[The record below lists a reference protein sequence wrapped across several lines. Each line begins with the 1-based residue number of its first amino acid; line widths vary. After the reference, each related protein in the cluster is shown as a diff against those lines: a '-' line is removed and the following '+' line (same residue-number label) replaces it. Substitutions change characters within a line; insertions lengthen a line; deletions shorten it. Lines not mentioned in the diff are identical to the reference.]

1 MENFVIEKVVTEDM
15 LAVNVGSGSLRVLA
29 TPTVVALMEEASTKL
44 ADTFLDE
51 GLTTVGTMVEIQHI
65 SPSPIGAKIK
75 VESKLISN
83 DGRSFKFEVT
93 AYDNAGMIAN
103 GTHNRY
109 ISASLSIRL
118 SGTATTPTFGSIVQN
133 G

>member
-1 MENFVIEKVVTEDM
+1 MDNFVIEKVVTEDM

-65 SPSPIGAKIK
+65 SPSAIGAKIK

-103 GTHNRY
+103 GTHNRV
-109 ISASLSIRL
+109 SVKSEKFQKKADEK
-118 SGTATTPTFGSIVQN
+118 FE
-133 G
+133 

>member
-1 MENFVIEKVVTEDM
+1 MDNFVIEKVVTEDM

-51 GLTTVGTMVEIQHI
+51 SLTTVGTMVEIQHI

-103 GTHNRY
+103 GTHNRV
-109 ISASLSIRL
+109 SVKSEKFQKKADEK
-118 SGTATTPTFGSIVQN
+118 FE
-133 G
+133 

>member
-1 MENFVIEKVVTEDM
+1 MDNFVIEKVVTEDM

-65 SPSPIGAKIK
+65 SPSPIGANIK

-103 GTHNRY
+103 GTHNRV
-109 ISASLSIRL
+109 SVKSEKFQKKADEK
-118 SGTATTPTFGSIVQN
+118 FE
-133 G
+133 

>member
-1 MENFVIEKVVTEDM
+1 MDNFVIEKVVTEDM

-93 AYDNAGMIAN
+93 AYDNAGMIAS
-103 GTHNRY
+103 GTHNRV
-109 ISASLSIRL
+109 SVKSEKFQKKADEK
-118 SGTATTPTFGSIVQN
+118 FE
-133 G
+133 

>member
-1 MENFVIEKVVTEDM
+1 MDNFVIEKVVTEDM

-103 GTHNRY
+103 GTHNRV
-109 ISASLSIRL
+109 SVKSEKFQKKSDEK
-118 SGTATTPTFGSIVQN
+118 FE
-133 G
+133 

>member
-1 MENFVIEKVVTEDM
+1 MDNFVIEKVVTEDM

-29 TPTVVALMEEASTKL
+29 TPTVVALMEEASANL

-103 GTHNRY
+103 GTHNRV
-109 ISASLSIRL
+109 SVKSEKFQKKADEK
-118 SGTATTPTFGSIVQN
+118 FE
-133 G
+133 

>member
-1 MENFVIEKVVTEDM
+1 MDNFVIEKVVTEDM

-65 SPSPIGAKIK
+65 SPSPIGAKFK

-83 DGRSFKFEVT
+83 DGRSCKFEVT

-103 GTHNRY
+103 GTHNRV
-109 ISASLSIRL
+109 SVKSEKFQKKADEK
-118 SGTATTPTFGSIVQN
+118 FE
-133 G
+133 

>member
-1 MENFVIEKVVTEDM
+1 MDNFVIEKVVTEDM

-103 GTHNRY
+103 GPHNRV
-109 ISASLSIRL
+109 SVKSEKFQKKADEK
-118 SGTATTPTFGSIVQN
+118 FG
-133 G
+133 

>member
-75 VESKLISN
+75 VGSKLISN

-103 GTHNRY
+103 GTHNRV
-109 ISASLSIRL
+109 SVKSEKFQKKADEK
-118 SGTATTPTFGSIVQN
+118 FE
-133 G
+133 

>member
-1 MENFVIEKVVTEDM
+1 MDNFVIEKVVTEDM

-29 TPTVVALMEEASTKL
+29 TPTVVALMEEASTKF

-103 GTHNRY
+103 GTHNRV
-109 ISASLSIRL
+109 SVKSEKFQKKADEK
-118 SGTATTPTFGSIVQN
+118 FE
-133 G
+133 

>member
-1 MENFVIEKVVTEDM
+1 MDNFVIEKVVTEDM

-29 TPTVVALMEEASTKL
+29 TPTVVALMEEVSTKL

-103 GTHNRY
+103 GTHNRV
-109 ISASLSIRL
+109 SVKSEKFQKKADEK
-118 SGTATTPTFGSIVQN
+118 FE
-133 G
+133 

>member
-1 MENFVIEKVVTEDM
+1 MDNFVIEKVVTEDM

-44 ADTFLDE
+44 ADTFLDK

-103 GTHNRY
+103 GTHNRV
-109 ISASLSIRL
+109 SVKSEKFQKKADEK
-118 SGTATTPTFGSIVQN
+118 FE
-133 G
+133 

>member
-1 MENFVIEKVVTEDM
+1 MDNFVIEKVVTEDM

-83 DGRSFKFEVT
+83 DGRLFKFEVT

-103 GTHNRY
+103 GTHNRV
-109 ISASLSIRL
+109 SVKSEKFQKKADEK
-118 SGTATTPTFGSIVQN
+118 FE
-133 G
+133 